1 MSRAFVVGNGPSL
14 KPWQLGMIHQNDD
27 VSFGVNRIHLIYDQT
42 RWRPDH
48 WVIMDFSNSL
58 FFKEDI
64 DLHSRMGYECY
75 LRSDIIAKFFEWC
88 LPRYP
93 DTERTYPVTD
103 NLTVL
108 ERCNHIDVERHTSDG
123 WHDPLCQMGG
133 SVPSAIQMAVWMGH
147 NPIYLIGMDGNKQ
160 GNAENNFIAGYI
172 DRDAVGVQK
181 ARIAN
186 ETTKLALQIARRE
199 CSQRNVEL
207 IDATVG
213 GSSYKVLP
221 EVDFDGLFD

>member
-1 MSRAFVVGNGPSL
+1 MSRAFVIGNGPSL
-14 KPWQLGMIHQNDD
+14 KPWQLGMIYQNED

-42 RWRPDH
+42 RWRPTY

-58 FFKEDI
+58 YYREDI
-64 DLHSRMGYECY
+64 ELHSVLGYECH
-75 LRSDIIAKFFEWC
+75 LRSDILAKYFEWC
-88 LPRYP
+88 VSARKMPAM
-93 DTERTYPVTD
+93 E
-103 NLTVL
+103 NLRVL
-108 ERCNHIDVERHTSDG
+108 ERCNHIDVERHTSEG
-123 WHDPLCQMGG
+123 WHEPICQMGG
-133 SVPSAIQMAVWMGH
+133 SVPAAIQMAVEMGH

-160 GNAENNFIAGYI
+160 GNAENNFISGYI